1 MPKLIVLFYGAES
14 PASSLA
20 EAAAHGAGHV
30 RFTEVELLAGGAH
43 EAGTGKGYPRLSSAA
58 SLADY
63 AGILIAC
70 PAAGE
75 IPGDLDRLLTELARS
90 PDRTF
95 LNTVFGVSGG
105 DNTVLL
111 GRVARLGGII
121 VAEPRGAIDPEAR
134 ARVLGERVA
143 KVVSW
148 VRHSLGHEGHDG
160 DAHGHGHGHSH

>member
-14 PASSLA
+14 PASSVA

-30 RFTEVELLAGGAH
+30 RFTEVDLRAGGSH
-43 EAGTGKGYPRLSSAA
+43 EAGTGKDYPRLSSAA

-75 IPGDLDRLLTELARS
+75 IPDDLDRLLAELERS
-90 PDRTF
+90 PAGTF

-121 VAEPRGAIDPEAR
+121 VSEPRGSIDPEAR
-134 ARVLGERVA
+134 ARALGDRVA

-148 VRHSLGHEGHDG
+148 VRHSLGHEGHDNH
-160 DAHGHGHGHSH
+160 AHGHSH

>member
-14 PASSLA
+14 PAASLA
-20 EAAAHGAGHV
+20 EAAAHGAAHV
-30 RFTEVELLAGGAH
+30 RFTEVDLRAGGAH
-43 EAGTGKGYPRLSSAA
+43 DAGTGKGYPRLSSPAV
-58 SLADY
+58 LADY

-75 IPGDLDRLLTELARS
+75 IPADLDRLLAEVERL

-111 GRVARLGGII
+111 GRIERLGGII
-121 VAEPRGAIDPEAR
+121 VAEPRSPIDPEGRAR
-134 ARVLGERVA
+134 ALGERVA

-148 VRHSLGHEGHDG
+148 VRHALGHE
-160 DAHGHGHGHSH
+160 AHEGHSHGHTH

>member
-1 MPKLIVLFYGAES
+1 MPKLIVLFYGAET

-30 RFTEVELLAGGAH
+30 RFTEVDLRAGGAH
-43 EAGTGKGYPRLSSAA
+43 EAGTGKGYPRLSSSSA
-58 SLADY
+58 LTDY

-70 PAAGE
+70 PAVGE
-75 IPGDLDRLLTELARS
+75 IPDDLDRLLAELECS

-111 GRVARLGGII
+111 GRVARLGGIV
-121 VAEPRGAIDPEAR
+121 VAEPRGLSDPEAR
-134 ARVLGERVA
+134 ARTLGERVA

-148 VRHSLGHEGHDG
+148 VRHSLGHEGDHG
-160 DAHGHGHGHSH
+160 HAHGHTH

>member
-30 RFTEVELLAGGAH
+30 RFTEVDLRAGGAH
-43 EAGTGKGYPRLSSAA
+43 EAGTEKRYPRLSSAS

-63 AGILIAC
+63 AGVLIAC
-70 PAAGE
+70 PVAGE
-75 IPGDLDRLLTELARS
+75 IPDDLDRLLAELERL

-105 DNTVLL
+105 ENTVLL

-121 VAEPRGAIDPEAR
+121 VAEPRGAADPEAR
-134 ARVLGERVA
+134 ARALGERVA

-148 VRHSLGHEGHDG
+148 VRHSLGHEGEG
-160 DAHGHGHGHSH
+160 AHAHGHSH

>member
-20 EAAAHGAGHV
+20 EAAAHGAGHI
-30 RFTEVELLAGGAH
+30 RFTEVDLRAGGSH
-43 EAGTGKGYPRLSSAA
+43 EAGTGKGYPRLSSPAA
-58 SLADY
+58 LADY

-75 IPGDLDRLLTELARS
+75 IPDDLDRLLADLERS

-105 DNTVLL
+105 DSTVLL
-111 GRVARLGGII
+111 GRLARLGGII
-121 VAEPRGAIDPEAR
+121 VTEPRGSNDPEAR
-134 ARVLGERVA
+134 ARALGERVA

-160 DAHGHGHGHSH
+160 HAHGHSH